1 MEDIPTETVVTRK
14 SARHLLTNFKPDP
27 KTEMEKPK
35 Q

>member
-1 MEDIPTETVVTRK
+1 MEHIPTQMVAIKK

-27 KTEMEKPK
+27 KREMEKPK